1 MLSWE
6 SISGIALKY
15 LIFSMLKLTNQTL
28 LKHCSY
34 VDGRW
39 MDSEHTFEVFNP
51 ASGEV
56 ICQICEASASQT
68 EQAIN
73 AASKALV
80 VWQAL
85 SESDRA
91 GRLDRW
97 QELMRKNLQ
106 DLAHLLTL
114 EQGKPLEE
122 AKGEILHAANY
133 VQLYSELAAKLK
145 QPEKVDAA
153 SHQNAQVFRRPI
165 GVVTAITPWNFPC
178 SMVLRKAAAALAA
191 GCCVVLKPS
200 EHTPLSALALA
211 QLSIEAGIPAGVFN
225 VLVGSNAQAIG
236 EILTQHPKVAK
247 FSFTGS
253 TKVGKKLLQQCAAG
267 VKRTSMELGGNAP
280 FIVFE
285 DADLDAAVDGA
296 IASRFRNAGQTCVS
310 ANRFLIHQDII
321 QDFKSRLITKTSK
334 LKVGEGFDPGSQIGP
349 LINQAAIDKMQ
360 TLVDGACAEGGNLML
375 GGKSVKELPGYF
387 FEPTIIENVTPDM
400 DLFKQE
406 IFGPVVSITSFVDE
420 AHVIQLANQSDLGL
434 CGYLYTKDPNRINAI
449 AGKLQ
454 LGMLGINQARLSN
467 PAAPFGG
474 IKQSGMGREGGH
486 YGIEEYLDY
495 QYVCQK
501 K

>member
-1 MLSWE
+1 
-6 SISGIALKY
+6 
-15 LIFSMLKLTNQTL
+15 MLKLTNQTL
-28 LKHCSY
+28 LKHCSFI
-34 VDGRW
+34 DGRW

-56 ICQICEASASQT
+56 ICQICEISASQV
-68 EQAIN
+68 EQAIIAADN
-73 AASKALV
+73 ALA

-97 QELMRKNLQ
+97 QKLMRENLQ

-133 VQLYSELAAKLK
+133 VKLYSELAAQLK
-145 QPEKVDAA
+145 QSEKVDTVA
-153 SHQNAQVFRRPI
+153 HQDAQVCRRPI

-200 EHTPLSALALA
+200 ELTPLSALALA
-211 QLSIEAGIPAGVFN
+211 QLSVEAGIPAGVFN

-236 EILTQHPKVAK
+236 EILTRHPKVAK
-247 FSFTGS
+247 LSFTGS
-253 TKVGKKLLQQCAAG
+253 TKVGKKLLQQCAEG

-285 DADLDAAVDGA
+285 DADMDAAIEGA
-296 IASRFRNAGQTCVS
+296 VASRFRNAGQTCVS
-310 ANRFLIHQDII
+310 ANRFLVDQSIAEE
-321 QDFKSRLITKTSK
+321 FKLRLIGKTAK
-334 LKVGEGFDPGSQIGP
+334 LKVGQGFDPDSDIGP
-349 LINQAAIDKMQ
+349 LINLVAVEKMKN
-360 TLVDGACAEGGNLML
+360 LVEKALTEGGKLLL
-375 GGKSVKELPGYF
+375 GGKPVVKSSGYF
-387 FEPTIIENVTPDM
+387 FEPTIIENVTPNM
-400 DLFKQE
+400 ELFKQE
-406 IFGPVVSITSFVDE
+406 IFGPVVSITTFTDE
-420 AHVIQLANQSDLGL
+420 AQAIQLANQSELGL
-434 CGYLYTKDPNRINAI
+434 CGYLYTKDPQRINTI
-449 AGKLQ
+449 APKLQ